1 MRPKEG
7 LVLYSNNILK
17 IIIAVVISLWTSVPR
32 VIAAPAVAQQP
43 AAWNWPEVSRAVI
56 VPDVHGAYDALVR
69 LLQATGVVD
78 EDLKWSGGDTHLVS
92 LGDLLDRGGDSR
104 AVMDLLIRLQEEAPQ
119 ADGRVHV
126 LLGNHEQ
133 MNLTGDLRYVSA
145 GEFAAFA
152 EDESSEMRNKALGD
166 FAASNPDLS
175 PEQSLAAF
183 NDRYPPGY
191 FAHRQAFRPDGRYGK
206 WLLSL
211 PTIIVIND
219 TAFVHGGLP
228 SVTATWTS
236 EQLNTSF
243 RQDLKRYLQVWQL
256 LVARGALPDD
266 EPGSMLE
273 PLVTGEMIENP
284 SKCLQ
289 ERAFA
294 CEKIEGD
301 AELQGLMEE
310 FVLLSGS
317 PVNSDE
323 APFWYRGSVYCRDIL
338 ERPVLDDY
346 LRTLG
351 AERLVVGHTPTSD
364 RRIRSI
370 RDGEVIMTDTGML
383 VNYYKGRPAALIMQK
398 GKLAVQYLDPPELA
412 APLAGFG
419 PVAYGIAR
427 DGLEQALAEG
437 VVTAIDRESGASY
450 WHVTLQFEG
459 RSIATRFFPG
469 GRRGKAKQ
477 ELAAYALDRLLGTEL
492 VAATVP
498 RRVEGNDGALQ
509 LVYPQEI
516 SEQARLE
523 ANLAI
528 DGWCPMAEQVQLM
541 NVFDLLIGNTGR
553 STSNI
558 LHTKGDWTLRLSE
571 HELAFSTTR
580 RLPGQLRDDTVILAP
595 GVTAALA
602 RLDPALLDAALGDY
616 LDKKRIRAL
625 LARRDEILQKFGS

>member
-1 MRPKEG
+1 M
-7 LVLYSNNILK
+7 LYRNNILR
-17 IIIAVVISLWTSVPR
+17 IIIAMAIGLPILVPR
-32 VIAAPAVAQQP
+32 VIAAPTPAQQSVE
-43 AAWNWPEVSRAVI
+43 WNWPEVGRAVI

-69 LLQATGVVD
+69 LLQATAVVG

-92 LGDLLDRGGDSR
+92 LGDLLDRGGNSR
-104 AVMDLLIRLQEEAPQ
+104 AVMDLLMRLQEEAPQ
-119 ADGRVHV
+119 TGGRVHA
-126 LLGNHEQ
+126 LFGNHEQ
-133 MNLTGDLRYVSA
+133 MNLIGDLRYVSA

-152 EDESSEMRNKALGD
+152 EDESPEMRNEALRD
-166 FAASNPDLS
+166 FAASNPDLG

-183 NDRYPPGY
+183 DDRYPPGY
-191 FAHRQAFRPDGRYGK
+191 FGHRQAFRPEGRYGK

-228 SVTATWTS
+228 KGTATWTS

-243 RQDLKRYLQVWQL
+243 RQDLKRYLQVWRE

-266 EPGSMLE
+266 EPGSTLE
-273 PLVTGEMIENP
+273 PLVTDEMIENP
-284 SKCLQ
+284 SKCLE
-289 ERAFA
+289 ERAFE

-301 AELQGLMEE
+301 GELQGLMEE

-317 PVNSDE
+317 PANSDE
-323 APFWYRGSVYCRDIL
+323 APYWYRGSVYCRDIL
-338 ERPVLDDY
+338 ERPVLDEY

-351 AERLVVGHTPTSD
+351 AERVVVGHTPTSD
-364 RRIRSI
+364 RRVRSI
-370 RDGEVIMTDTGML
+370 RDGKVIMTDTGML
-383 VNYYKGRPAALIMQK
+383 VNYYKGRPAALIMQN
-398 GKLAVQYLDPPELA
+398 GKLAVQYLEPLELA

-450 WHVTLQFEG
+450 WHVTLDFEG
-459 RSIATRFFPG
+459 RSVAARFFPG
-469 GRRGKAKQ
+469 GRRGTAKQ

-498 RRVEGNDGALQ
+498 RRVEGTDGALQ
-509 LVYPQEI
+509 LVFPKEI

-523 ANLAI
+523 AILAVG
-528 DGWCPMAEQVQLM
+528 GWCPMAEQVQLM
-541 NVFDLLIGNTGR
+541 NVFDLLIANAGR
-553 STSNI
+553 SASNI
-558 LHTKGDWTLRLSE
+558 LHTRGDWTLRLSE
-571 HELAFSTTR
+571 HGLAFSPTR
-580 RLPGQLRDDTVILAP
+580 RLPAQLRDDAVILAP
-595 GVTAALA
+595 GVAAALA
-602 RLDPALLDAALGDY
+602 RLDPAQLAAALGDY